1 MSFHNVEWFL
11 DFKNFSFFACL
22 RFTKTSSSSA
32 FQTCVLLVFSQVIG
46 DSDLDDDAEVNDEV
60 SDDAEC
66 WSSDLLKL
74 DGRSDF
80 SSFRRDCRTK
90 LLTDGSGGKK
100 LIFKWNA
107 GVFNGCEKYLTDLDL
122 LQNNNEAT
130 WYYYCLKS
138 NFLDLLLFIYQPT
151 IISCTCLL
159 WEQHVKNFCLAPHPL
174 FTSITVPQN
183 KSSLICRHSNLEYK
197 KTVFIL
203 STKKS

>member
-1 MSFHNVEWFL
+1 MSFHKVEWFL

-66 WSSDLLKL
+66 WSSDLRKL

-100 LIFKWNA
+100 LIFK
-107 GVFNGCEKYLTDLDL
+107 
-122 LQNNNEAT
+122 
-130 WYYYCLKS
+130 
-138 NFLDLLLFIYQPT
+138 
-151 IISCTCLL
+151 
-159 WEQHVKNFCLAPHPL
+159 
-174 FTSITVPQN
+174 
-183 KSSLICRHSNLEYK
+183 
-197 KTVFIL
+197 
-203 STKKS
+203 

>member
-11 DFKNFSFFACL
+11 DFKNFSFFSCL

-66 WSSDLLKL
+66 WSS
-74 DGRSDF
+74 
-80 SSFRRDCRTK
+80 K